1 MATLSRASAA
11 AAIALAVGAALAT
24 STSLDFASAPRPAL
38 QPRKPAFSI
47 WGLIFPLLLSAP
59 RSCPRARC
67 CRCGSRSCA
76 RARGAW
82 PSARGRGAR
91 PPAAW
96 RRGAGLAWTATIL
109 APLEATGAA
118 WLVHAGTGLFAGWL
132 TVAALLNVAIAD
144 PRADGPVALAVASAA
159 VAALAV
165 ATRRP
170 APCVAVAWAAAL
182 QRAGPAWASLGL
194 ALGGAAGAAARL

>member
-1 MATLSRASAA
+1 MAARASAA

-38 QPRKPAFSI
+38 QPRKSAFSI
-47 WGLIFPLLLSAP
+47 WGLIFPLLLAGAAFVPARAVLPLWLALVCASAWGLAF
-59 RSCPRARC
+59 RAR
-67 CRCGSRSCA
+67 
-76 RARGAW
+76 
-82 PSARGRGAR
+82 
-91 PPAAW
+91 AW
-96 RRGAGLAWTATIL
+96 RAAAGCLAAAAVLAWTATIL

-118 WLVHAGTGLFAGWL
+118 WLGHAGTGLFAGWR
-132 TVAALLNVAIAD
+132 TVAALLGVAIAA

-194 ALGGAAGAAARL
+194 ALGGAAGAAARSIV